1 MCNVLHAY
9 QFSLKHRPGKDNQ
22 LAGAFSRVPLPATED
37 DYDKYRLIES
47 GDVEFFC
54 LSEWCH
60 TESIVTSELVEQVG
74 SISPSV
80 DESQFAF
87 CCQPLSSEVK

>member
-22 LAGAFSRVPLPATED
+22 LAGVFSRVPLPATED

-47 GDVEFFC
+47 GDVEFF
-54 LSEWCH
+54 LLERVVSH
-60 TESIVTSELVEQVG
+60 GIDRYVRVS
-74 SISPSV
+74 
-80 DESQFAF
+80 
-87 CCQPLSSEVK
+87 